1 MASDG
6 NPGSILI
13 TSLVQGIQGPAAI
26 HTQQAGGKAVPPVGK
41 NVAQPAPAGSEG
53 SGNPVA
59 GSKADSPAAPTA
71 ATAPRK
77 TDPQSLVDL
86 LNKYLNDSGRPDQ
99 YRVAPASGD
108 TLIQQINPA
117 TGAVIGEFSVTEF
130 PALARSVGA
139 TGLLVDSRA

>member
-6 NPGSILI
+6 NPGILI
-13 TSLVQGIQGPAAI
+13 TSLVQGSQ
-26 HTQQAGGKAVPPVGK
+26 
-41 NVAQPAPAGSEG
+41 
-53 SGNPVA
+53 
-59 GSKADSPAAPTA
+59 APTA
-71 ATAPRK
+71 ANIQHPSGKSMPPGGKNAAQAAPASSESTGGALAGSQAGSAVAATPAVTPRK

-99 YRVAPASGD
+99 FRIDPASNNK
-108 TLIQQINPA
+108 LIQQINPA
-117 TGAVIGEFSVTEF
+117 TGAVIGEFSVIEF